1 MVPSMLFYHQKI
13 WLSATL
19 LTSVAMVET
28 SLLLGDISTTPVLS
42 LTHASHIP
50 QALVLLAHAQ
60 EPALMEKHSKNTNA
74 PQPPLNQPLLNKSNQ
89 TSMPTAQLRLDSQFM
104 LIS

>member
-1 MVPSMLFYHQKI
+1 MLFYHQKI

-28 SLLLGDISTTPVLS
+28 SLLLGDISTTLVLS
-42 LTHASHIP
+42 LTHASHTP
-50 QALVLLAHAQ
+50 QALVLLVHAQ

-74 PQPPLNQPLLNKSNQ
+74 PQLPLNQPLLNKSNQ
-89 TSMPTAQLRLDSQFM
+89 TSMPMAQLRLDSQFM